1 MAKYGFIHLS
11 SGDLLR
17 EEVKVNLDFV
27 VSSRS
32 NNYELKVCIIHCDV
46 RPHKVR
52 PLYKVFSVASLVQ
65 DWHLEYQSRLLVV
78 VDKVGGSM
86 AATFYVLTKSSYIYY
101 LKIAIQNSLK
111 YLIIFKKYMH

>member
-1 MAKYGFIHLS
+1 MLGGKGTRCDKIVAKYGFIHLS

-46 RPHKVR
+46 RPRKVR
-52 PLYKVFSVASLVQ
+52 PLYKVFSLVQ

-78 VDKVGGSM
+78 VDKVGAS
-86 AATFYVLTKSSYIYY
+86 VLPPSASSPSPHTYIT
-101 LKIAIQNSLK
+101 
-111 YLIIFKKYMH
+111 

>member
-1 MAKYGFIHLS
+1 MLGGPGCGKGTRCDKIVAKYGFIHLS

-46 RPHKVR
+46 RPHNPR
-52 PLYKVFSVASLVQ
+52 HLYKVFSVASLVQ
-65 DWHLEYQSRLLVV
+65 DWYLKYQSRLLVV
-78 VDKVGGSM
+78 VDKVGAS
-86 AATFYVLTKSSYIYY
+86 VLPPSASSPSPHTYIT
-101 LKIAIQNSLK
+101 
-111 YLIIFKKYMH
+111 